1 METSINDVRVKS
13 GTVDKKDVLQETIK
27 KKSFI
32 GDAVHQIEDY
42 KDYYMRV
49 K

>member
-13 GTVDKKDVLQETIK
+13 GTVDKKDVLQESIK

-32 GDAVHQIEDY
+32 GSVTEIINST
-42 KDYYMRV
+42 
-49 K
+49 